1 MQPYHT
7 RIKATPCTTQKP
19 PIHTPPPSPENPF
32 SRSTGYTVCYDRT
45 RRAEPDQF
53 SSTLSFFPPEPPWI
67 STLRFLSR
75 LTPCNRF
82 QMLTLSPAGGR
93 TAWSSTVTIS
103 PPSSHSQQTVQA
115 RYWYDGQYVHNAK
128 EDAAEVAF
136 RTLTSGRSSSTSV
149 SSSSGSGGY
158 SAAMSG
164 AMSPGGSYT
173 SAGWSAGSSARPSQG
188 QGSGAWPGSP
198 RASRWGSIGGG

>member
-7 RIKATPCTTQKP
+7 RFLYDAEGVDLFSSLYPSTPFPFHQVTHSCYNGLVKQIKN
-19 PIHTPPPSPENPF
+19 TPPTPPAVAIRPPSTSPSHSHEALHLAQPLPNAD
-32 SRSTGYTVCYDRT
+32 RS
-45 RRAEPDQF
+45 
-53 SSTLSFFPPEPPWI
+53 SL
-67 STLRFLSR
+67 
-75 LTPCNRF
+75 
-82 QMLTLSPAGGR
+82 GGR

-103 PPSSHSQQTVQA
+103 PPSSHSQQTLQA

-149 SSSSGSGGY
+149 SSGSGSGGY

-164 AMSPGGSYT
+164 AMSPGGSYA
-173 SAGWSAGSSARPSQG
+173 SAGWSAGSSARQSQDQASVG
-188 QGSGAWPGSP
+188 GSGAWPGSS